1 MTALSAIRLD
11 GSTRSVVFDGAL
23 DRAMFDE
30 YIKHILAPSL
40 NPGDIVV
47 LDNLS
52 SNKSLVS
59 QKAVAARHAEFK
71 FLPAYSP
78 DLNPIEKMWSKVKQ
92 TLRGMKAKE
101 DDELFSSI
109 GIALNM
115 VTADDA
121 QGWFKSCGYLV
132 SQC

>member
-30 YIKHILAPSL
+30 YIKHILAPAL

-52 SNKSLVS
+52 SHKLLVS
-59 QKAVAARHAEFK
+59 QEAVAARHAESK

-92 TLRGMKAKE
+92 ALRGMKARA

-109 GIALNM
+109 GTALNM

-121 QGWFKSCGYLV
+121 QGWFKSCCYLA

>member
-1 MTALSAIRLD
+1 MAP
-11 GSTRSVVFDGAL
+11 TRSVVFDGAL
-23 DRAMFDE
+23 NRAMFDE
-30 YIKHILAPSL
+30 YIKHILAHAL

-52 SNKSLVS
+52 SHKSLVS
-59 QKAVAARHAEFK
+59 QEAVAARHAEFK

-121 QGWFKSCGYLV
+121 QGCFKSCGYLV